1 VIWQEQMTM
10 SNANILVVD
19 DEVRINAFIRE
30 MLSNFGYRAEPAL
43 TGEEALAILGD
54 QTPQAGKFDLVLL
67 DIMLPGINGYEVCHR
82 IRTDPSLAGLPVIM
96 LTAMGKVADKA
107 YGLEMGA
114 DDYVA
119 KPFDIPDLLKRIEAV
134 LSKRRAGKP

>member
-1 VIWQEQMTM
+1 M

-30 MLSNFGYRAEPAL
+30 MLSNFGYRAESAL
-43 TGEEALAILGD
+43 TGEEALAILSG
-54 QTPQAGKFDLVLL
+54 QTPQTGLKFDLVLL

-82 IRTDPSLAGLPVIM
+82 IRTDPALADLPVIM
-96 LTAMGKVADKA
+96 LTAMGKVADRT

-134 LSKRRAGKP
+134 LSKRRAGQP

>member
-1 VIWQEQMTM
+1 M
-10 SNANILVVD
+10 SDANILVVD

-30 MLSNFGYRAEPAL
+30 MLSNFGYRSEPAL

-54 QTPQAGKFDLVLL
+54 QTPQAGQKFDLVLL

-96 LTAMGKVADKA
+96 LTAMGKVADRK
-107 YGLEMGA
+107 YGLEIGA
-114 DDYVA
+114 DDYIA
-119 KPFDIPDLLKRIEAV
+119 KPFDIPDLLERIETV
-134 LSKRRAGKP
+134 LSKRRAGKS